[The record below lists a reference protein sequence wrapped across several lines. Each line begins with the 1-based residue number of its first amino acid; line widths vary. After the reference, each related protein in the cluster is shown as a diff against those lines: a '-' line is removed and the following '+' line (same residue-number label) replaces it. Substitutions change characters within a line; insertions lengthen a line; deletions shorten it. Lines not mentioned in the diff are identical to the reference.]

1 MNPHESIAGSG
12 RYPVPRNTSSSK
24 GDAMK
29 LPSRNPS
36 LALGIAAVLAATAG
50 VTVASEVGDKPTI
63 TPRAMA
69 DALHL
74 VMDSDRT
81 VYTRKIVNRLVKKE
95 KVIKASEHFDDEK
108 ALVLPAQMFRF
119 GSELVAKRAE
129 KMPDVKFSYSLQS
142 LWPVNKQN
150 APKTDAE
157 KIGLK
162 FVADNKGKNYYTVE
176 ELGGQKYFT
185 AVYADTAVA
194 PVCVSCHNDH
204 KDSPRRDFK
213 IGEVMGGVVIRIP
226 VEG

>member
-1 MNPHESIAGSG
+1 MKTLRRTHTTLTLSAIALLASGSTA
-12 RYPVPRNTSSSK
+12 VAV
-24 GDAMK
+24 D
-29 LPSRNPS
+29 
-36 LALGIAAVLAATAG
+36 IADQPMISPKT
-50 VTVASEVGDKPTI
+50 
-63 TPRAMA
+63 MA

-81 VYTRKIVNRLVKKE
+81 VYTQKIVNRLVKKE
-95 KVIKASEHFDDEK
+95 KVITASEHFDDEK

-129 KMPDVKFSYSLQS
+129 KLPDVKFSYSLQS
-142 LWPVNKQN
+142 LWPINSQN

-157 KIGLK
+157 KAGLEY
-162 FVADNKGKNYYTVE
+162 VAENKGKNYYAVE
-176 ELGGQKYFT
+176 ELGGTRYFT
-185 AVYADTAVA
+185 AVYADVAVA

-213 IGEVMGGVVIRIP
+213 SGDVMGGVVIRIP